1 MINNLQT
8 PQQRLILTTMLR
20 VVKNKREA
28 DFLRSCIRFRKL
40 SEAQRN
46 ILNKYYNR
54 YKDLMYV

>member
-8 PQQRLILTTMLR
+8 PKQRLILTTILR
-20 VVKNKREA
+20 VVENKREA
-28 DFLRSCIRFRKL
+28 DFLRSCMQFRRL

-46 ILNKYYNR
+46 ILNKCYNK